1 MPITTSDAVIP
12 GLGGTGKSKTLCWEC
27 GEHDDIMV
35 LGPATPQPYCRAC
48 AEELG
53 IKPVPIE
60 LVGEE
65 YETPAEEIVEF
76 LENHPDVKEMTL
88 RVPPV
93 ASLLED

>member
-12 GLGGTGKSKTLCWEC
+12 GIGGTGRSKTLCWEC

-35 LGPATPQPYCRAC
+35 LGPATPQPYCRDC

-60 LVGEE
+60 LVSEAE
-65 YETPAEEIVEF
+65 DPADVSDAEVVQMTGNLAF
-76 LENHPDVKEMTL
+76 PDIL
-88 RVPPV
+88 I
-93 ASLLED
+93 ED